1 MYGIQYYLLAK
12 KRPVEQNRVAARRS
26 VSRCAFKCDRRFMQD
41 SARPH
46 ESILGDDILALRKLL
61 AWVQSNGGSA
71 DKLQF
76 AEGSCSR
83 KLVAKSKICG
93 TADEGDTMFSIPTSC
108 LLHPD
113 LAKTDSVYGPAFTS
127 LALEPGVD
135 DRIVLTLFLALE
147 RGRGE
152 SSKWATYINGLPARI
167 PVPLS
172 WSDSDLKYLEGTRLE
187 HAVKQ
192 HRKALQQECE
202 VWAPLLL
209 AHIQQNKYKPVSAEA
224 QALAR
229 KALIPEMI
237 SWSRS
242 CVWSRAFSLFLNQT
256 KTIALVPL
264 GDMFDHSPDARV
276 EWLTDDT
283 AATFSIRSY
292 EAISEGSEVFNNYGA
307 KCNEELLL
315 GYAFVLEQNKSDN
328 YHLELA
334 ASEAFEPNNLSGGT
348 HSVRENGI
356 RDSLLRHYEIS
367 STHCLRIDDPLPG
380 SLLLAAQ
387 ILSSTPALAYRL
399 CSKIPPGESP
409 AEALATRIPSDDVC
423 TSFRALRSLHLLIM
437 EEMKRLSKRATPDE
451 NDCSEVGQG
460 FSAKMSFVY
469 RKSQTHIANM
479 TLTAIKQ
486 RARSLLSQLSISI
499 DERHLTFD
507 CDELFLKEKEQYES
521 WLSELGVLNSA
532 VEEISIR
539 SYFGFTDGLRVTSSI
554 TEGNFLG
561 SVPSDAIIVA
571 SDDISE
577 SCSNL
582 GIDAEQAALA
592 ATLLRLTLNG
602 EERERYAPFVNWIM
616 CAPVTA
622 AAFNSDVLTVLQG
635 TAVGQG
641 ALGLRAEYDEELE
654 MLYEAACLRNDS
666 SRSNLSP
673 LYARARTLVER
684 YAVRLP
690 QIGREVKVPEAGRL
704 AIVPFI
710 GFFPRA
716 LEDLVAKLVWTQK
729 VVASP
734 TCEGKWHLEL
744 KSLCDLDAGTYLIEP
759 TDGIDEGTQVLE
771 IGTES
776 LCSLMEEHS
785 KFKFSC
791 AATSHT
797 AGSQEDCSRLV
808 VRNSVELLLEPAD
821 EDENLRRSKSA
832 LLRFMGIGDSHYLS
846 VSPNSEIFCAAL
858 LVCSAENQ
866 AGLERLRDAWLTAV
880 ECGHSPKTQIENT
893 NVSQA
898 SRRESNSVRVSSSI
912 DRKSPSAVGEK
923 KNESSVEIK
932 STLDVSDQSHDSPS
946 GNYLCTFQLAAEALQ
961 LNIGI
966 GKNVKRVAR
975 TMLRSMIQQLPIPSN
990 TDLTVTRRGTRQ
1002 EKEASLQR
1010 AVALRYAQRQREIL
1024 EINVEALAR
1033 PRDVK
1038 KVKKRRRSCTT

>member
-1 MYGIQYYLLAK
+1 
-12 KRPVEQNRVAARRS
+12 
-26 VSRCAFKCDRRFMQD
+26 MQD

-113 LAKTDSVYGPAFTS
+113 LAKSDSVYGPAFTS

-224 QALAR
+224 QTLAR

-315 GYAFVLEQNKSDN
+315 GYAFVLEQNKSDTF
-328 YHLELA
+328 HLELA
-334 ASEAFEPNNLSGGT
+334 ASEAFEPNDLSGGT
-348 HSVRENGI
+348 HSVRESGI

-399 CSKIPPGESP
+399 CSEIPPGKSP
-409 AEALATRIPSDDVC
+409 AEALSARIPSDDVC
-423 TSFRALRSLHLLIM
+423 TSFRALRSLHMLIM
-437 EEMKRLSKRATPDE
+437 EQLKRLSKHATPDE
-451 NDCSEVGQG
+451 NDSPEIGQG

-469 RKSQTHIANM
+469 RKSQTRIANM

-486 RARSLLSQLSISI
+486 RARSLLSQLSTTI
-499 DERHLTFD
+499 DEKRITFD
-507 CDELFLKEKEQYES
+507 CDELYLKEKEEYMS

-532 VEEISIR
+532 VEEISVR

-571 SDDISE
+571 SDDMLE

-602 EERERYAPFVNWIM
+602 KERERYAPFVNWIM

-635 TAVGQG
+635 TAVGQS

-654 MLYEAACLRNDS
+654 MLYEAACLRNDI

-690 QIGREVKVPEAGRL
+690 QSEREIKVPEAGRL

-710 GFFPRA
+710 GFFPKA
-716 LEDLVAKLVWTQK
+716 LEDLVAKFVWTQK

-744 KSLCDLDAGTYLIEP
+744 KSLCDLDAGTFLIEP
-759 TDGIDEGTQVLE
+759 TDGMDEGTQVLE

-776 LCSLMEEHS
+776 LCSLMEEDS
-785 KFKFSC
+785 KFKFSY
-791 AATSHT
+791 ASTSRA
-797 AGSQEDCSRLV
+797 AGSPADCSRFV
-808 VRNSVELLLEPAD
+808 MCNSVELLLEPAD
-821 EDENLRRSKSA
+821 EDENLRRSKTA
-832 LLRFMGIGDSHYLS
+832 LLRLMGVGDSHYLS
-846 VSPNSEIFCAAL
+846 VSPNSEIFCVAL

-880 ECGHSPKTQIENT
+880 EFSNSPESQVDNT
-893 NVSQA
+893 NASQA
-898 SRRESNSVRVSSSI
+898 SRRELNSFGASSSI
-912 DRKSPSAVGEK
+912 DRKFPSAVGKQK
-923 KNESSVEIK
+923 KIESSLEIE
-932 STLDVSDQSHDSPS
+932 SMLDVSDQILDAPS
-946 GNYLCTFQLAAEALQ
+946 RNYLCTFQLAAAALQ
-961 LNIGI
+961 LNIGSS
-966 GKNVKRVAR
+966 KNAKKVAR
-975 TMLRSMIQQLPIPSN
+975 TMLRSLIQQLPMPSN
-990 TDLTVTRRGTRQ
+990 TDLIVTRRGTRL

-1024 EINVEALAR
+1024 EKNVEALAR
-1033 PRDVK
+1033 PRNIK
-1038 KVKKRRRSCTT
+1038 KIEKRKRSCTT